1 MRRSRV
7 LNVFLFFVS
16 FVYFAYLFYIQCI
29 KHDIFE
35 TRARNQHEKT
45 FVLVGARGNIYDRN
59 GLPLAT
65 SQPCFSVFCTPQYAR
80 DQDGLVQKL
89 ARLSGQSRAD
99 MKKLMNRSQFF
110 WLDRKIDVGKR
121 DKYLSIDDPS
131 IGYTHDLKRKYNM
144 AEIFSALVGMCGI
157 DNSGIEGL
165 ELQLDNVLSGQT
177 GFATY
182 QRDPTGDIFPYHNYP
197 DKDPLPGHDVYLTI
211 DLHFQAL
218 LHAHLEEC
226 LARENARHAAGVI
239 IDPKTGD
246 ILALVNVGQNGDK
259 RNHVVCDEFEP
270 GSTFKLLTL
279 TYALLDGFGEDD
291 VIDTEGG
298 KFTVRGHV
306 IHDYR
311 DYGKVTFKQAIAHS
325 SNVAMVK
332 VAKSFDRDEF
342 CLLVRDFGLGQLTG
356 VDMPGETSGRIPRAE
371 DINDIEFATLVFGQG
386 LTVNLLQLAFAY
398 QAVANDG
405 VLMKPNIVKQVKDN
419 NKTVYEVRPLRVRRV
434 VDKET
439 ANRVTDVLC
448 GVVEEGSGTEAA
460 IDGVMVAGK
469 TGTAQKVVNGTYSNR
484 SIITTFIGFFP
495 ADKPEYLIAILFDE
509 PQRGMWAST
518 IAAPV
523 FRDIAQS
530 IYQINSRQYA
540 IK

>member
-7 LNVFLFFVS
+7 FNIFLFFIS
-16 FVYFAYLFYIQCI
+16 FGFFAYLFYIQCI
-29 KHDIFE
+29 KHDIFQS
-35 TRARNQHEKT
+35 RARSQHEKT

-80 DQDGLVQKL
+80 DQEELVQQL
-89 ARLSGQSRAD
+89 ARVSGRSKTEL
-99 MKKLMNRSQFF
+99 KKLINQGQFF
-110 WLDRKIDVGKR
+110 WLDRKIDVGRR

-144 AEIFSALVGMCGI
+144 AEIFAALVGMCGS
-157 DNSGIEGL
+157 DNIGIEGL
-165 ELQLDNVLSGQT
+165 EAQFDDILSGQT

-197 DKDPLPGHDVYLTI
+197 EKDPLPGRDVYLTI
-211 DLHFQAL
+211 DLQFQSL
-218 LHAHLEEC
+218 LYAHLKES
-226 LARENARHAAGVI
+226 LLRENAHYAAGVI
-239 IDPKTGD
+239 IEPKTGD
-246 ILALVNVGQNGDK
+246 ILALVNVGQNGDE

-279 TYALLDGFGEDD
+279 TYALLDGFNEND

-298 KFTVRGHV
+298 KFKVRGHV

-332 VAKSFDRDEF
+332 VAKSFNRDEF
-342 CLLVRDFGLGQLTG
+342 CLLIRDFGLGQLTG
-356 VDMPGETSGRIPRAE
+356 IDMPGEVRGRIPRAD
-371 DINDIEFATLVFGQG
+371 DINDIEFATMVFGQG

-398 QAVANDG
+398 QSVANDG
-405 VLMKPNIVKQVKDN
+405 VLMKPNIIKEIKEKN
-419 NKTVYEVRPLRVRRV
+419 RTVYGMRPLRVRRV
-434 VDKET
+434 IDKET
-439 ANRVTDVLC
+439 ADRVTDVLC
-448 GVVEEGSGTEAA
+448 GVVEEGSGIEAG
-460 IDGVMVAGK
+460 IDGVLVAGK
-469 TGTAQKVVNGTYSNR
+469 TGTAQKVVNGIYSNR

-495 ADKPEYLIAILFDE
+495 ADEPEYLIAILFDE

-540 IK
+540 VK

>member
-7 LNVFLFFVS
+7 FNIFLFFIS
-16 FVYFAYLFYIQCI
+16 FGFFAYLFYIQCI
-29 KHDIFE
+29 KHDIFQS
-35 TRARNQHEKT
+35 RARSQHEKT

-80 DQDGLVQKL
+80 DQQKL
-89 ARLSGQSRAD
+89 MQQLAQVSGRSKTEL
-99 MKKLMNRSQFF
+99 KKLIKQGQFF
-110 WLDRKIDVGKR
+110 WLDRKIDVGRR
-121 DKYLSIDDPS
+121 DEYLGIDDPS

-144 AEIFSALVGMCGI
+144 AEIFTALVGMCGS
-157 DNSGIEGL
+157 DNIGIEGL
-165 ELQLDNVLSGQT
+165 EAQFDDILSGET

-197 DKDPLPGHDVYLTI
+197 EKDPHPGRDVYLTI
-211 DLHFQAL
+211 DLQFQSL
-218 LHAHLEEC
+218 LHAHLKES
-226 LARENARHAAGVI
+226 LIRENAHHAAGVI
-239 IDPKTGD
+239 IEPKTGD
-246 ILALVNVGQNGDK
+246 ILALVNVGQNGDG

-279 TYALLDGFGEDD
+279 TYALLDGFTEND

-298 KFTVRGHV
+298 KFKVRGHV

-342 CLLVRDFGLGQLTG
+342 CLLIRDFGLGQLTG
-356 VDMPGETSGRIPRAE
+356 VDMPGEVRGRIPRAE
-371 DINDIEFATLVFGQG
+371 DINDIEFATMVFGQG

-405 VLMKPNIVKQVKDN
+405 ILMKPNIIKEIKEKN
-419 NKTVYEVRPLRVRRV
+419 RTVYNMKPLRVRRV
-434 VDKET
+434 IEKET
-439 ANRVTDVLC
+439 ADRVTDVLC
-448 GVVEEGSGTEAA
+448 GVVEEGSGIEAG
-460 IDGVMVAGK
+460 IDGVLVAGK

-495 ADKPEYLIAILFDE
+495 ADEPEYLIAILFDE

-540 IK
+540 VK

>member
-1 MRRSRV
+1 MKRSRV
-7 LNVFLFFVS
+7 FNVFLFFVS

-35 TRARNQHEKT
+35 TRARSQHERT
-45 FVLVGARGNIYDRN
+45 YVLVGARGNIYDRN

-65 SQPCFSVFCTPQYAR
+65 SEPCFSVFCTPQYAR
-80 DQDGLVQKL
+80 DQGGLVPRL
-89 ARLSGQSRAD
+89 ARVSGQSKTEL
-99 MKKLMNRSQFF
+99 KKLMNGSQFF
-110 WLDRKIDVGKR
+110 WLERKIDVSKR
-121 DKYLSIDDPS
+121 DRYLDLDDPS

-144 AEIFSALVGMCGI
+144 AENFSALIGMCGS
-157 DNSGIEGL
+157 DNTGIEGL
-165 ELQLDNVLSGQT
+165 ELQLDDILSGQS

-182 QRDPTGDIFPYHNYP
+182 QRDPTGDIFPYHNHP
-197 DKDPLPGHDVYLTI
+197 DKSPLPGHDVYLTI
-211 DLHFQAL
+211 DLNMQAL
-218 LHAHLEEC
+218 LYANLKEC
-226 LARENARHAAGVI
+226 LVRENAHHAAGVI
-239 IDPKTGD
+239 IEPKTGD

-259 RNHVVCDEFEP
+259 RNHAVCDEFEP

-279 TYALLDGFGEDD
+279 TYALLDGTKEND

-298 KFTVRGHV
+298 RYTVRGHV

-342 CLLVRDFGLGQLTG
+342 CLLMRDFGLGQLTG
-356 VDMPGETSGRIPRAE
+356 VDMPGEIKGRIPRSE
-371 DINDIEFATLVFGQG
+371 EINDIEFATLVFGQG
-386 LTVNLLQLAFAY
+386 LTVNLLQLAYAY

-405 VLMKPNIVKQVKDN
+405 VLMKPNIISRVKDDDR
-419 NKTVYEVRPLRVRRV
+419 TVYEVRPLRVRRV
-434 VDKET
+434 IDKET
-439 ANRVTDVLC
+439 ADRVTDVLC
-448 GVVEEGSGTEAA
+448 SVVEEGSGTEAA
-460 IDGVMVAGK
+460 IEGVMIAGK
-469 TGTAQKVVNGTYSNR
+469 TGTAQKVKNGTYSNR

-523 FRDIAQS
+523 FRDIGQS

-540 IK
+540 VK